1 MIICK
6 QGSRCCTTLV
16 CLCIS
21 FDVVIFNHNF
31 TLIFQPLPC
40 WLERAG
46 DNPDVSNALLSVMT
60 VSLPAC
66 LQCPE
71 IDSSSDEGIVPDKFD
86 STIEFKNVC
95 FSYPTRPDVQASIL
109 STCISHLGRII
120 ISVHTECGVLT
131 P

>member
-1 MIICK
+1 
-6 QGSRCCTTLV
+6 
-16 CLCIS
+16 
-21 FDVVIFNHNF
+21 
-31 TLIFQPLPC
+31 
-40 WLERAG
+40 
-46 DNPDVSNALLSVMT
+46 MT

-109 STCISHLGRII
+109 STCISHLGRTI
-120 ISVHTECGVLT
+120 ISVHPECGVLT
-131 P
+131 PLLRLSPSVYSVLLSHPIASGPPLLVLETVLHEMTINTNNLCGMDVVLVGGAPI